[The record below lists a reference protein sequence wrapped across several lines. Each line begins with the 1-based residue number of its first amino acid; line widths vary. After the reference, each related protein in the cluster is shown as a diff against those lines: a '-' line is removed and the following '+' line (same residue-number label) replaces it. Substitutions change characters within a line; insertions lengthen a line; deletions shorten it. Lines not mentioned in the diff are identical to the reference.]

1 MTHMVEKIA
10 DCLVE
15 DHVELMNENQR
26 LKRENSILRRELKFH
41 LSMEHWKANP
51 GMSNE
56 EADRLAER
64 DIVHLIAHNE
74 GAE

>member
-1 MTHMVEKIA
+1 MDMIDKIA

-26 LKRENSILRRELKFH
+26 LKRENSILRSELKYR
-41 LSMEHWKANP
+41 LSSEYWHFSH
-51 GMSNE
+51 GMSIE
-56 EADRLAER
+56 EADHLAER
-64 DIVHLIAHNE
+64 DIVHLVAHNE

>member
-1 MTHMVEKIA
+1 MIEKIA

-26 LKRENSILRRELKFH
+26 LIRENSILREELRYR
-41 LSMEHWKANP
+41 LSNEYWHFSH
-51 GMSNE
+51 GMSIE

-64 DIVHLIAHNE
+64 DIVHLINHNE

>member
-1 MTHMVEKIA
+1 MNMIDKIA

-26 LKRENSILRRELKFH
+26 LKRENAILRKELKFH
-41 LSMEHWKANP
+41 LSIEHWKANE
-51 GMSNE
+51 GVSDE

-64 DIVHLIAHNE
+64 DIVHLINHNE

>member
-1 MTHMVEKIA
+1 MDMINKIA

-26 LKRENSILRRELKFH
+26 LKRENSILRSELH
-41 LSMEHWKANP
+41 RLIALDHWELNP
-51 GMSNE
+51 GMSDE

-64 DIVHLIAHNE
+64 DIVHLINHNE